1 MRPTVWNGA
10 RDSRGS
16 TRIGIFVVSDAL
28 TCSKEAFVPHR
39 GSGLAVSTEQ
49 LHAVRDMLSDEL
61 VDADSVRVDLSEPNL
76 AKFVVSVGEQQRY
89 RLAVTREFFTV
100 YQTPNAVIAELE
112 IRFVARELRD
122 NPERWLLLDR
132 DGPPVMFDPSGTTS

>member
-1 MRPTVWNGA
+1 MPQ
-10 RDSRGS
+10 
-16 TRIGIFVVSDAL
+16 
-28 TCSKEAFVPHR
+28 R

>member
-1 MRPTVWNGA
+1 MPQ
-10 RDSRGS
+10 
-16 TRIGIFVVSDAL
+16 
-28 TCSKEAFVPHR
+28 R

-76 AKFVVSVGEQQRY
+76 AKFVVSVGEQERY

-100 YQTPNAVIAELE
+100 CQTPIAVISELE

-132 DGPPVMFDPSGTTS
+132 DGPPVMFDPSGTKS